1 MFRRKR
7 KKQIQDTKNSNEVLS
22 MWKQKRAVNNIFV
35 IRKTK
40 TAMENIFLEG
50 HSATSEYDQ

>member
-7 KKQIQDTKNSNEVLS
+7 KKQIQDAKISNEVLS

-35 IRKTK
+35 VRKAK
-40 TAMENIFLEG
+40 TAMENIFF
-50 HSATSEYDQ
+50 